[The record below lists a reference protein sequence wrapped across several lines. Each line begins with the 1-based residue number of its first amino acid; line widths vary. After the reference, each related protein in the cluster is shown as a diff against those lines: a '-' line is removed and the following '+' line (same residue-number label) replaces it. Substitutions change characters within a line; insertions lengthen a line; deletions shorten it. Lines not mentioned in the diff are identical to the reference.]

1 MVGTAAFAYT
11 LVAGPSMSVPGFVGF
26 LVVGGA
32 LLAWWVDERLPG
44 LRPANFVMALFR
56 ALLIVVAAE
65 AIAPGEQA
73 VASVVGHAF
82 GSLLVTLPGFML
94 MFLAC
99 VWMVRAIQRRL
110 AP

>member
-1 MVGTAAFAYT
+1 MASAAAFASISI
-11 LVAGPSMSVPGFVGF
+11 PVPVFVGF
-26 LVVGGA
+26 LLVGAA

-44 LRPANFVMALFR
+44 LRPANLAVAFFR
-56 ALLIVVAAE
+56 ALLVLVVTE
-65 AIAPGEQA
+65 AMVPGEQA
-73 VASVVGHAF
+73 VASMVGHAV

-99 VWMVRAIQRRL
+99 VWMVRAIQRML